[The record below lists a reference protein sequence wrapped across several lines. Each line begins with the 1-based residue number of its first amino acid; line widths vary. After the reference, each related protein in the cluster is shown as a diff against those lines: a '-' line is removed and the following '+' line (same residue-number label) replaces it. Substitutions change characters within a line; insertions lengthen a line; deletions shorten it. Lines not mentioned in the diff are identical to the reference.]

1 MARTALNPFA
11 RLLLAANGAF
21 AGLTVDVEDAA
32 SIKAAAALV
41 AEDLMTFYPG
51 NNPGQPVGI
60 FTPPPEGKYY
70 WWTGGALWSS
80 LLDYRNRT
88 GETTYD
94 KDISEGLV
102 FQVGPNDDYL
112 PPNWTASI
120 ANDDQVIWTLASVAA
135 EEFGLAEP
143 SKDSPQ
149 WETIARNVFDELHSD
164 ARRVDSG
171 DCEGAI
177 RWQIFAFNNGYNYVN
192 SFSNILYLNLASQL
206 AYLTGNKTY
215 EDAASDTFKLLE
227 DIGFVNDKYDVF
239 DGAQVTNCKSVNKAQ
254 WSANAAMLLEAS
266 AFMYNHTN
274 GDDDWKER
282 VQGLVSRTLE
292 VFFPNGVA
300 FETACEKNNT
310 CTTDIFFFK
319 SFLNRGLS
327 SAIAKAPFTSE
338 TILPVLKS
346 SAKAAAAQCTGG
358 SNGRLCGFSWSSGKF
373 DNQTGPAQQMAVLN
387 ALAGLLPAGGSVASN
402 STGTNTGSSSGAAQD
417 SSSSGTPA
425 SGAGTQ
431 AVTTGGLMVAFS
443 TLLASLLI

>member
-1 MARTALNPFA
+1 
-11 RLLLAANGAF
+11 
-21 AGLTVDVEDAA
+21 
-32 SIKAAAALV
+32 
-41 AEDLMTFYPG
+41 MTFYPG

-192 SFSNILYLNLASQL
+192 CSYPFINL
-206 AYLTGNKTY
+206 LTRH
-215 EDAASDTFKLLE
+215 LLSK
-227 DIGFVNDKYDVF
+227 G
-239 DGAQVTNCKSVNKAQ
+239 
-254 WSANAAMLLEAS
+254 
-266 AFMYNHTN
+266 
-274 GDDDWKER
+274 
-282 VQGLVSRTLE
+282 
-292 VFFPNGVA
+292 
-300 FETACEKNNT
+300 
-310 CTTDIFFFK
+310 
-319 SFLNRGLS
+319 
-327 SAIAKAPFTSE
+327 
-338 TILPVLKS
+338 
-346 SAKAAAAQCTGG
+346 
-358 SNGRLCGFSWSSGKF
+358 
-373 DNQTGPAQQMAVLN
+373 
-387 ALAGLLPAGGSVASN
+387 
-402 STGTNTGSSSGAAQD
+402 
-417 SSSSGTPA
+417 
-425 SGAGTQ
+425 
-431 AVTTGGLMVAFS
+431 
-443 TLLASLLI
+443 